1 MKIKISVILTLE
13 RRSII
18 ASPFYISFHIF
29 IFRNYAVPSVSF
41 AKEELTEEE
50 ILQQRM
56 SYYVQ
61 FDELLIPWHF

>member
-1 MKIKISVILTLE
+1 MLLWSYFPPTVTLANE
-13 RRSII
+13 G
-18 ASPFYISFHIF
+18 
-29 IFRNYAVPSVSF
+29 PSN
-41 AKEELTEEE
+41 EE